1 MAGFALGSM
10 PFLGSLFQARD
21 QRRLQK
27 QALNEQ
33 RALQEQAI
41 ASANRQQ
48 RANEAE
54 LNRAN
59 QKQPDL
65 AAILTGA
72 QKAANAEPS
81 TMLTGPK
88 GLDPMKLKL
97 QRPSLLGDV

>member
-10 PFLGSLFQARD
+10 PFLGSLFQARE
-21 QRRLQK
+21 QRKLQK

-33 RALQEQAI
+33 RSLQEQAQS
-41 ASANRQQ
+41 AANRQM

-59 QKQPDL
+59 QKQPDV
-65 AAILTGA
+65 AALLMGA
-72 QKAANAEPS
+72 QRAANADPS

-88 GLDPMKLKL
+88 GLDPLKLKL
-97 QRPSLLGDV
+97 QRPSLLGE

>member
-10 PFLGSLFQARD
+10 PFLSSLFQARE
-21 QRRLQK
+21 QRKLQK

-33 RALQEQAI
+33 RSMQEQAT
-41 ASANRQQ
+41 AAANRQMRQ
-48 RANEAE
+48 NEAE

-72 QKAANAEPS
+72 QKAGSADPA

-88 GLDPMKLKL
+88 GLDPLKLKL
-97 QRPSLLGDV
+97 QRPSLLGE

>member
-1 MAGFALGSM
+1 MAGFM
-10 PFLGSLFQARD
+10 LGSLPFLSTIAQARD
-21 QRRLQK
+21 QRKLQK

-33 RALQEQAI
+33 RSMQEQAL

-54 LNRAN
+54 LARAN

-72 QKAANAEPS
+72 QKIGNADPA